1 MSNIEIR
8 GIERMNAKEVIEEV
22 ERGGKFVIYQT
33 VMSFVV
39 VTLRNPTAIHF
50 IRSGQGRVGPGIGYT
65 LQTLLLGWWGIP
77 WGFIYT
83 PIVLITNL
91 CGGKDVTEA
100 VVADML
106 ENLRRQAARSRL
118 AQQPAGTV

>member
-39 VTLRNPTAIHF
+39 ITLKNPTAIHF
-50 IRSGQGRVGPGIGYT
+50 IKAGQGRVGPGIGYT
-65 LQTLLLGWWGIP
+65 IQTLLLGWWGIP

-83 PIVLITNL
+83 PMVLITNL
-91 CGGKDVTEA
+91 CGGKDVTEV

-106 ENLRRQAARSRL
+106 EGIRRQAARAKL
-118 AQQPAGTV
+118 AQQPAATV

>member
-8 GIERMNAKEVIEEV
+8 GIERMSAKEVIEEV
-22 ERGGKFVIYQT
+22 ERGGRFVIYQT

-39 VTLRNPTAIHF
+39 VTLRHPTAIHF

-77 WGFIYT
+77 WGLIYT
-83 PIVLITNL
+83 PMVLITNL

-100 VVADML
+100 VVSDML
-106 ENLRRQAARSRL
+106 EKIRRQTAKQKL
-118 AQQPAGTV
+118 LQPAAEA